1 MNIELNKLYL
11 ELLKYPNSPKP
22 YRDLA
27 LCYAKENKMFESSV
41 FSTLLIERFKEVP
54 DLYDNNTNIN
64 QKQ

>member
-27 LCYAKENKMFESSV
+27 DQYKKEKNMVKSHV
-41 FSTLLIERFKEVP
+41 FNVLLKDRFNEMP
-54 DLYDNNTNIN
+54 SLYDNNTNID
-64 QKQ
+64 QK